1 MRLAVSWHFRHD
13 LDPDA
18 LTEKERLAK
27 RRYDAF
33 FVFETMPTC
42 VECGNPFDDNPGK
55 NICRTCDDWLV
66 RQPAPGLVD
75 DEQVD

>member
-1 MRLAVSWHFRHD
+1 MSWHFRHD

-33 FVFETMPTC
+33 FVFETMPL
-42 VECGNPFDDNPGK
+42 E
-55 NICRTCDDWLV
+55 RT
-66 RQPAPGLVD
+66 PAPGCID